1 MPAPDSSSVPDNRP
15 GSSRELLSA
24 ADVGRTIARMAH
36 QIIEKTALDSADGP
50 RVVLLGIPTRGTTL
64 AERLAERIEVFSGVR
79 PPLGSLDITLYR
91 DDLRNKPHRP
101 LERTLVPEG
110 GIDDALVV
118 LVDDVLFS
126 GRTVRSA
133 LDALRDLGRPRAVQL
148 AVLID
153 RGHRE
158 LPLRADYVGKNV
170 PTART
175 EDVSVSLT
183 EHDGQD
189 GVSISAGSGARRSDP
204 EEGGSGAR
212 RSDPDGNKGV
222 VQ

>member
-1 MPAPDSSSVPDNRP
+1 MPAPESSSANPAV
-15 GSSRELLSA
+15 RELLSS
-24 ADVGRTIARMAH
+24 ADVGRTISRMAH
-36 QIIEKTALDSADGP
+36 QIIEKTALDAADSP

-64 AERLAERIEVFSGVR
+64 AERLAERIEAFSGVS

-101 LERTLVPEG
+101 LERTSVPAG
-110 GIDDALVV
+110 GVDDALVV

-175 EDVSVSLT
+175 EDVSVLLS
-183 EHDGQD
+183 EHDGRD
-189 GVSISAGSGARRSDP
+189 GVSLS
-204 EEGGSGAR
+204 EGGSAR
-212 RSDPDGNKGV
+212 
-222 VQ
+222 